1 MSYWDT
7 STLGKL
13 YVPEPDS
20 AVFEKKAASEPAILT
35 ARLAL
40 HEMRRV
46 VFRKESAG
54 LIPAGTAEAVLSQVD
69 QDITAGEIRV
79 VELDAR
85 VEAEFNVIMAACY
98 RHTLP
103 MPIRTFD
110 ALHLACARVSG
121 ETEMVTTDKRL
132 RDAAKLLGFSLFPV

>member
-20 AVFEKKAASEPAILT
+20 TDFEKKAASEPVILT

-40 HEMRRV
+40 YEMRRV
-46 VFRKESAG
+46 AFRKESAG
-54 LIPAGTAEAVLSQVD
+54 LIPAGTAEGVLTQVD
-69 QDITAGEIRV
+69 QDITAGEIRI
-79 VELDAR
+79 VELDSR
-85 VEAEFNVIMAACY
+85 VEAEFNVLMATCY
-98 RHTLP
+98 RRTPPL
-103 MPIRTFD
+103 PIRTFD
-110 ALHLACARVSG
+110 ALHLASARGSG
-121 ETEMVTTDKRL
+121 ETEIVATDERL